1 MKALLAVLLAL
12 VTAGTAAQSV
22 ALQGMLGRK
31 ALLIVDGNAPRSVAP
46 GETYKGVKV
55 LSTTGDEAVVE
66 VEGQRRTLRLGE
78 SPASVGESGGGES
91 HGSRIVIPVGT
102 GGHFV
107 TQGAINGRAVQFMVD
122 TGATGVGL
130 SVADAERIGLNYR
143 SGRPLQVH
151 TANGVTRGWLVKLS
165 AVRIGD
171 VEVHDVDAAV
181 SPGAMPYVLLGN
193 TFLSRFEMTRRNDQM
208 ILERRY

>member
-1 MKALLAVLLAL
+1 MKALFAVLLAL
-12 VTAGTAAQSV
+12 GAAGAAAQSV
-22 ALQGMLGRK
+22 SLQGMLGRK

-66 VEGQRRTLRLGE
+66 IEGQRRTLRLGE

-91 HGSRIVIPVGT
+91 HGSRIVIPVGS

-122 TGATGVGL
+122 TGATGIGM

>member
-12 VTAGTAAQSV
+12 VTAGAAAQSV
-22 ALQGMLGRK
+22 SLQGMLGRK
-31 ALLIVDGNAPRSVAP
+31 ALLIVDGNAPKSVAA

-66 VEGQRRTLRLGE
+66 IEGQRRTLRLGE

-143 SGRPLQVH
+143 SGRPVQVH

>member
-78 SPASVGESGGGES
+78 SPASVGGSGEGES

-122 TGATGVGL
+122 TGATGVGM

-143 SGRPLQVH
+143 SGRPVQVH
-151 TANGVTRGWLVKLS
+151 TANGVTRGWVVKLS

-181 SPGAMPYVLLGN
+181 SPGSMPYVLLGN

>member
-78 SPASVGESGGGES
+78 SPASVGGGGEGES

-143 SGRPLQVH
+143 SGRPVQVH